1 MMKSE
6 NRIFWKLKADADYA
20 ILSLSKELVYKAYD
34 AASMARELQAITA
47 EEFNELNHQLIYDG
61 LNHKPALPWR

>member
-1 MMKSE
+1 MKSE

-20 ILSLSKELVYKAYD
+20 ILSLSKELVYQTYG
-34 AASMARELQAITA
+34 AASMARELHAITA
-47 EEFNELNHQLIYDG
+47 EEFTELSQQLIYDG